1 VDSKIIIGTA
11 AGLAVGLGVGY
22 YMGGQKPPIVLPAP
36 APAAAAPAG
45 GGFGVV
51 PQPGQLG
58 GGAPAGMPAG
68 MPAMPPP
75 GAQGGAHAARIQH
88 NEHLVKSD
96 PKNLQA
102 WIELGNDYFD
112 THDPQRSIA
121 AYAKALALDPKN
133 PNVLTD
139 QGVMYRQVGEFQKA
153 LANFEKAAKLDPNH
167 AQSRYNQGIVLS
179 QDLKKPDLAAKV
191 WTQLV
196 QAMPN
201 SPQAELARRGLE
213 ALTAPR

>member
-139 QGVMYRQVGEFQKA
+139 QGVMYRQVGSEPRPEPLQPGHRA
-153 LANFEKAAKLDPNH
+153 VPGSEEARSRREGLDPAGAGH
-167 AQSRYNQGIVLS
+167 
-179 QDLKKPDLAAKV
+179 
-191 WTQLV
+191 
-196 QAMPN
+196 
-201 SPQAELARRGLE
+201 AELAPGGAGPARPRGPEGPPLIR
-213 ALTAPR
+213 AAARTAQPAES